1 MSNEMVT
8 DRPVI
13 GVVGA
18 TGQQGGATVAALLSA
33 GVRVRALVRNVDSAK
48 AHQLAGSGAEVAGL
62 DLDREETLV
71 EALTGVDGLF
81 VMTTFTGAS
90 GTEGEVAHGRLIGDA
105 ALAAGANRVVY
116 SSVGGAERHTGIPHF
131 ESKRRI
137 EEHLEGLGL
146 RTTFLRPTFF
156 MENFLSFSQPAREA
170 GTLVVRLPLPGETP
184 LQMVAVRDIG
194 SAAARAL
201 LSPDDVPRGAV
212 ELAGDELTGEQIAAA
227 FGAAAGVPA
236 RYEPIPIEA
245 LAADADQQA
254 MFSWFARL
262 PAYRGDFELSR
273 TLVPDLLDLRG
284 WLAQR

>member
-1 MSNEMVT
+1 MSNEMVF
-8 DRPVI
+8 

-18 TGQQGGATVAALLSA
+18 TGQQGGATVAALLNA
-33 GVRVRALVRNVDSAK
+33 DARVRALVRDVDSSK
-48 AHQLAGSGAEVAGL
+48 AHQLAGSGAKVARL
-62 DLDREETLV
+62 DLDREETLAG
-71 EALTGVDGLF
+71 ALAGIDGLF

-90 GTEGEVAHGRLIGDA
+90 GTEGEVARGRAIGDA
-105 ALAAGANRVVY
+105 AVAAGVNRVVY

-156 MENFLSFSQPAREA
+156 MENFLSFSQPRRED
-170 GTLVVRLPLPGETP
+170 GTLVVRLPLPSATP
-184 LQMVAVRDIG
+184 LQMVAVRDVG

-201 LSPDDVPRGAV
+201 LTPDDVPDGAV
-212 ELAGDELTGEQIAAA
+212 ELVGDELTGQQIAAA
-227 FGAAAGVPA
+227 FAAAEGMPA

-273 TLVPDLLDLRG
+273 RLVPDLLDLRG

>member
-1 MSNEMVT
+1 MSNEMVF
-8 DRPVI
+8 

-18 TGQQGGATVAALLSA
+18 TGQQGGATVAALLNA
-33 GVRVRALVRNVDSAK
+33 DARVRALVRDVDSSK
-48 AHQLAGSGAEVAGL
+48 AHQLAGSGAKVARL
-62 DLDREETLV
+62 DLDREETLAG
-71 EALTGVDGLF
+71 ALAGIDGLF

-90 GTEGEVAHGRLIGDA
+90 STEGEVAHGRAIGDA
-105 ALAAGANRVVY
+105 AVAAGVNRVVY

-156 MENFLSFSQPAREA
+156 MENFLSFSQPRRED
-170 GTLVVRLPLPGETP
+170 GTLVVRLPLPSATP
-184 LQMVAVRDIG
+184 LQMVAVRDVG

-201 LSPDDVPRGAV
+201 LTPDDVPDGAV
-212 ELAGDELTGEQIAAA
+212 ELVGDELTGQQIAAA
-227 FGAAAGVPA
+227 FAAAEGMPA

-273 TLVPDLLDLRG
+273 RLVPDLLDLRG